1 MVSTFGSSKNKVS
14 KPRCDLACPMFSL
27 IVSRM
32 PSGLFEGLSMC
43 WSGIGLKGVL
53 GIPDVFPQ
61 VSGQPRKW
69 IDRWIDGETIQEQPS
84 SPQPSASSQQP
95 IASGQQPAASNPQ
108 PTANSKTLEAVP
120 AAFVLRQRRNSPEYP
135 HESPSAL
142 SLAQQAADASQP
154 WPAGLVAHPD
164 QAWPTVG

>member
-1 MVSTFGSSKNKVS
+1 
-14 KPRCDLACPMFSL
+14 
-27 IVSRM
+27 
-32 PSGLFEGLSMC
+32 
-43 WSGIGLKGVL
+43 LKGVL

-108 PTANSKTLEAVP
+108 PTANSKTLEAFP

-142 SLAQQAADASQP
+142 GLAGCEIRAPELGQHG
-154 WPAGLVAHPD
+154 PACETEITHAKHSYAIYLCFHVLICNLPANF
-164 QAWPTVG
+164 T